1 MGGVH
6 IWNPQRAPA
15 LMQGTT
21 RSLESA
27 LLLGRE
33 QTRTEGQEEDVS
45 ASSNTTKSDTD
56 GDELA
61 VELARIANDV
71 KV

>member
-1 MGGVH
+1 M
-6 IWNPQRAPA
+6 
-15 LMQGTT
+15 
-21 RSLESA
+21 E
-27 LLLGRE
+27 RE
-33 QTRTEGQEEDVS
+33 QTRTEIGEEDVS
-45 ASSNTTKSDTD
+45 ASSTTTRSDTD